1 MIYLN
6 GINPKTGEYLVP
18 PVEADDLL
26 DLVAGSDQGDQT
38 GFQSYLHT
46 ARAWTDSFAKT
57 LPRPISLI
65 GSEPGLHSYF
75 SQPPTDSGLTWQMK
89 TKPGT
94 RALCFVRERVNTV
107 LSPLMISFPPPI

>member
-38 GFQSYLHT
+38 GFQSYLHSKEAVAGLPDGVDENDPAEAGWGVIFHENEDREIINAFQPLIEHRKT
-46 ARAWTDSFAKT
+46 QIPQQRIKT
-57 LPRPISLI
+57 LR
-65 GSEPGLHSYF
+65 Y
-75 SQPPTDSGLTWQMK
+75 
-89 TKPGT
+89 
-94 RALCFVRERVNTV
+94 RAGQNFNRLY
-107 LSPLMISFPPPI
+107 L